1 MTVKEELEAAIQ
13 RIAEE
18 FKTDRI
24 AVIVCINGQPQ
35 WCSMMGFRH
44 PFRPICTIATVIS
57 TEDVIDAIV
66 GYAYETSNNKAKGV

>member
-13 RIAEE
+13 RIAED

-24 AVIVCINGQPQ
+24 AVIVCIEGQPQ

-44 PFRPICTIATVIS
+44 PFSPICTIATVIS
-57 TEDVIDAIV
+57 TKDVIEAII
-66 GYAYETSNNKAKGV
+66 GYAYETSNNEAKGV